1 MQFFSKFLELSEKIQ
16 YKTIILP
23 DHIYAEIQKLQ
34 RELSYKDDKIHSIT
48 DTINLLL
55 RFCIDKE
62 NYLIFVQDYPFLR
75 SYLDEKKSFLDEF
88 ISSVFIS
95 AH

>member
-1 MQFFSKFLELSEKIQ
+1 LSEKIQ

-34 RELSYKDDKIHSIT
+34 KELSYKDGKIHSIT
-48 DTINLLL
+48 NTINLLL
-55 RFCIDKE
+55 RSCIDKE
-62 NYLIFVQDYPFLR
+62 NYLIFVQDYSFLR

-95 AH
+95 AY

>member
-1 MQFFSKFLELSEKIQ
+1 MHFFSKSFELSQKIQ
-16 YKTIILP
+16 YKTIIFP
-23 DHIYAEIQKLQ
+23 DHVYAEIQKLQ
-34 RELSYKDDKIHSIT
+34 RELSYKDGKTHSIT
-48 DTINLLL
+48 NTINLLL

-75 SYLDEKKSFLDEF
+75 DYLYGKKSFLDEF

>member
-1 MQFFSKFLELSEKIQ
+1 MQFFKKSFELSQKIQ
-16 YKTIILP
+16 YRTIIFP
-23 DHIYAEIQKLQ
+23 DHVYAEIQKLQ
-34 RELSYKDDKIHSIT
+34 KELSHKDGKTHSIT

-62 NYLIFVQDYPFLR
+62 NCLIFVQDNPFIR
-75 SYLDEKKSFLDEF
+75 DYLHEKKSFLDDF

-95 AH
+95 SH